1 MNSAMQEQTMRL
13 QSLPRFW
20 ARRCLAIEAFCLDSL
35 GVDLRG
41 TRLVVAYSTGLDSA
55 ALLHLL
61 HILAPRTGFSL
72 IAAHAHHGLRPES
85 DAELPHARKVCAE
98 LGIPCETARLDVR
111 GHQAASGRGTEE
123 SARLL
128 RYEFLE
134 SVRARYDAD
143 WIVTAHHADDLAE
156 DMVLRRVRGT
166 GWPGLGG
173 MPGVDSKRRLLRPV
187 LDWTKE
193 DLHAFALA
201 CGLAWHEDR
210 SNQSTDPTRNRIRRQ
225 VMPLLRRENP
235 SLSRSV
241 LNLWRLARLDEDF
254 WNTELTRERDSRI
267 LTHRTLAT
275 CHPAK
280 RLRLYKAVLDGLG
293 PGQALSGHLFLLDRA
308 WADKKTGTIIQFPGD
323 KTARIT
329 PSGILFERQ

>member
-20 ARRCLAIEAFCLDSL
+20 ARRCLAIEAFCRDSL

-156 DMVLRRVRGT
+156 DMVLRLVRGT

-254 WNTELTRERDSRI
+254 WNTELTGERDSRI
-267 LTHRTLAT
+267 LTHRTLVT

-293 PGQALSGHLFLLDRA
+293 PGQTLSGHLFLLDRA
-308 WADKKTGTIIQFPGD
+308 WADKKTGAIIQFPGD

-329 PSGILFERQ
+329 PPGILFERH

>member
-1 MNSAMQEQTMRL
+1 MNSAMQEQTMHL
-13 QSLPRFW
+13 QNLPRSW
-20 ARRCLAIEAFCLDSL
+20 ARRCLAIETFCLDSL

-41 TRLVVAYSTGLDSA
+41 TRLVLGYSTGLDST

-61 HILAPRTGFSL
+61 HVLAPRTGFSL

-85 DAELPHARKVCAE
+85 DAELSHARKVCAG
-98 LGIPCETARLDVR
+98 LDIPCETARLDVR

-143 WIVTAHHADDLAE
+143 WIATAHHADDLAE
-156 DMVLRRVRGT
+156 DMVLRLVRGT

-225 VMPLLRRENP
+225 VMPLLCRENP

-254 WNTELTRERDSRI
+254 WNTELTGERDSRI
-267 LTHRTLAT
+267 LTHRTLVT

-308 WADKKTGTIIQFPGD
+308 WADKKTGAIIQFPGD

-329 PSGILFERQ
+329 PSGILFERH